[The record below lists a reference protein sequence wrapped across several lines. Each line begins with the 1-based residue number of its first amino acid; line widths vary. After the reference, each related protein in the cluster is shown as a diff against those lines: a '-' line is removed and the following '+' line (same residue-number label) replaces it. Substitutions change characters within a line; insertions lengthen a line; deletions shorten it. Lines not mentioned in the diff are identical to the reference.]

1 MYITKEYLTQF
12 QTRTNIPATEWS
24 LKIIE
29 NQTCFVIKNPTYCNI
44 FWVDFWYHYLSPL
57 FKKQIH
63 FDSIGPQD
71 LTLRV
76 SITESL
82 QLIQIPTSM
91 QNIYYYGNICETTPF
106 KLPFTINIIFIV
118 SVVFYIVIYFIGL
131 VLAKKSPILL
141 YV

>member
-1 MYITKEYLTQF
+1 MYITKEYLNGF

-29 NQTCFVIKNPTYCNI
+29 NQTCFVIKNPVYCNI

-57 FKKQIH
+57 FKKQLH

-82 QLIQIPTSM
+82 QLIQVPTSI
-91 QNIYYYGNICETTPF
+91 QNIYYYGNINENTPF
-106 KLPFTINIIFIV
+106 KLPFSINAIFIV
-118 SVVFYIVIYFIGL
+118 GVLLYIIIYFIGL
-131 VLAKKSPILL
+131 ILLRKSPILL